1 MCPFSKIAKSWNH
14 STLIL
19 TRTSKNTFNRHSI
32 EGTCEYMN
40 QDLHFPE
47 IRFFLT
53 ENICQEIFQITIFF
67 MNRKTTTRTQR
78 FKITLRCVQDTAG
91 IIFLRLVIPIYFCL
105 RSILIPNDVGYVQP
119 TILYR
124 TKDMLYAKIK

>member
-32 EGTCEYMN
+32 EGTWIHEPRLTFSWN
-40 QDLHFPE
+40 T
-47 IRFFLT
+47 IFLM

-67 MNRKTTTRTQR
+67 MNRKTFTRTQR

-124 TKDMLYAKIK
+124 TKDMLL